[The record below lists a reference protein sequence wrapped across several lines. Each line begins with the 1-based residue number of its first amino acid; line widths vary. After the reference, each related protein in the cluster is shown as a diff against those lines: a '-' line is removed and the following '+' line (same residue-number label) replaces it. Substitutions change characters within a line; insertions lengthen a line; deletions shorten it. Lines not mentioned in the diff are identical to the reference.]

1 MCLLHVYLRAPC
13 SALQKLV
20 LLTYFTCCRLSRLY
34 SITPLLHGVTANL
47 DPSLPVACSSCSCS
61 PSRSDARMLPH
72 DARLAGDN
80 ALKALS
86 ADTSKGAAADLLK
99 GANDAHAAGRLPLA
113 LTFARKAAEKLGSAE
128 AKSTYGELLLEA
140 GCVEA
145 ARAALEEA
153 HQLAEGKDLGVA
165 TGLAMALWHSGAEAG
180 KVSGAV
186 EEAKRAYNSPST
198 QKGELA
204 RLEFALGRLDD
215 AAANPNPNLTPNPR
229 LTLTLTL
236 TLALT
241 VNWAGWTTPRTPPT

>member
-1 MCLLHVYLRAPC
+1 
-13 SALQKLV
+13 
-20 LLTYFTCCRLSRLY
+20 
-34 SITPLLHGVTANL
+34 
-47 DPSLPVACSSCSCS
+47 
-61 PSRSDARMLPH
+61 MLPH

-86 ADTSKGAAADLLK
+86 ADTSKGATADLLK

-113 LTFARKAAEKLGSAE
+113 LAFARKAAEKLGSAE

-140 GCVEA
+140 GCVES
-145 ARAALEEA
+145 ARAAFAEA

-186 EEAKRAYNSPST
+186 EEARKAYSSPST

-204 RLEFALGRLDD
+204 RLEFALGRMDD

-236 TLALT
+236 PLT
-241 VNWAGWTTPRTPPT
+241 RG

>member
-1 MCLLHVYLRAPC
+1 
-13 SALQKLV
+13 
-20 LLTYFTCCRLSRLY
+20 
-34 SITPLLHGVTANL
+34 
-47 DPSLPVACSSCSCS
+47 
-61 PSRSDARMLPH
+61 MLPH

-86 ADTSKGAAADLLK
+86 ADTSKGATADLLK

-113 LTFARKAAEKLGSAE
+113 LAFARKAAEKLGSAE

-145 ARAALEEA
+145 ARAAFAEA
-153 HQLAEGKDLGVA
+153 HQLAEGKDLGAA

-186 EEAKRAYNSPST
+186 EEARKAYSSPST

-204 RLEFALGRLDD
+204 RLEFALGRPDD
-215 AAANPNPNLTPNPR
+215 AADAADLR
-229 LTLTLTL
+229 C
-236 TLALT
+236 
-241 VNWAGWTTPRTPPT
+241 